1 MSATLTNDA
10 IAERFELMADLLEVE
25 GAVAYR
31 VLAYRRAAKTL
42 RETPES
48 VVRLSQQGRLTE
60 LSGVGD
66 TISDKVAELITS
78 GQIAALER
86 LVDRNP
92 PGVVP
97 LMRVP
102 GIGPKTAK
110 RVFSELGITTV
121 DEVLVAARDGRISGV
136 AGLGDRTEQAILA
149 GLRCRAST
157 SGTASRRG
165 VCGRL
170 PSGLP
175 RSCGSSQTSRSARS
189 PAACA
194 GSPTRQRT
202 STWWSPP
209 GGRPWSV
216 TPWRGPSGW
225 PRSSPAG
232 TRS

>member
-31 VLAYRRAAKTL
+31 VLAYRRAATTL

-66 TISDKVAELITS
+66 TISDKVAELIGS
-78 GQIAALER
+78 GQIAALQR

-136 AGLGDRTEQAILA
+136 ARPRDRTQPADLA
-149 GLRCRAST
+149 GPQVAPQDKPHPHP
-157 SGTASRRG
+157 TAR
-165 VCGRL
+165 
-170 PSGLP
+170 P
-175 RSCGSSQTSRSARS
+175 RPFA
-189 PAACA
+189 
-194 GSPTRQRT
+194 
-202 STWWSPP
+202 
-209 GGRPWSV
+209 
-216 TPWRGPSGW
+216 
-225 PRSSPAG
+225 
-232 TRS
+232 